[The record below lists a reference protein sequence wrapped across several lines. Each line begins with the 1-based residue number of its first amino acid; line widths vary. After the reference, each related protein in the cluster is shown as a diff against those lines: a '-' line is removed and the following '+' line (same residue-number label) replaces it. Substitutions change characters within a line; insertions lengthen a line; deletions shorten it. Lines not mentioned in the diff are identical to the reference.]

1 MSGSLTVDYF
11 LTRLRERVS
20 HYDARLILESALTV
34 SGVKFGSDALDKEQ
48 ATNLCLELIRKGGPA
63 FQVGAA
69 IYRQIPQ

>member
-11 LTRLRERVS
+11 LGQLQQRVS
-20 HYDARLILESALTV
+20 QYDARLILDSAMTV
-34 SGVKFGSDALDKEQ
+34 SGVKFEGGSLDKEQ

-63 FQVGAA
+63 FQVGNA